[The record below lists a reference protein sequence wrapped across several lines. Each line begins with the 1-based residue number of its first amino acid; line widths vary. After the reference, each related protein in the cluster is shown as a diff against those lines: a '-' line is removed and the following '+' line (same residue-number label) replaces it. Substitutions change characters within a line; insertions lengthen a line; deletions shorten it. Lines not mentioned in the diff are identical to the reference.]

1 MTYADLTDQR
11 KPIGDNMKLDEY
23 QSSAKTTAIY
33 PGELIYPALGLCGE
47 IGELLNAIGCGDEI
61 PKEVGDVLWYV
72 ANVAA
77 DAGLTLSEV
86 MGQKTFPNHLSIN
99 YANDDLIIDAI
110 ILAGGE
116 VAENVKKTL
125 RDDEGKLCDRR
136 RTNIKK
142 ALKIIVRELNLLCWS
157 TRDRVQL
164 VRCAKDN
171 IAKLQS
177 RQSRGKLTGDG
188 DNR

>member
-1 MTYADLTDQR
+1 M
-11 KPIGDNMKLDEY
+11 NLDEY
-23 QSSAKTTAIY
+23 QSNAKTTAIY
-33 PGELIYPALGLCGE
+33 PGELVYPALGLCGE
-47 IGELLNAIGCGDEI
+47 ISELLSAIEVGDEI

-86 MGQKTFPNHLSIN
+86 MGRKTFPSYNRII
-99 YANDDLIIDAI
+99 YANSDHIIDAI
-110 ILAGGE
+110 ILAGGV

-125 RDDEGKLCDRR
+125 RDNEGKLCDRR

-142 ALKIIVRELNLLCWS
+142 ALKIIVRELNLLCWTVCDS
-157 TRDRVQL
+157 VQL
-164 VRCAKDN
+164 ERCAKDN

-177 RQSRGKLTGDG
+177 RQERGKLTGDG